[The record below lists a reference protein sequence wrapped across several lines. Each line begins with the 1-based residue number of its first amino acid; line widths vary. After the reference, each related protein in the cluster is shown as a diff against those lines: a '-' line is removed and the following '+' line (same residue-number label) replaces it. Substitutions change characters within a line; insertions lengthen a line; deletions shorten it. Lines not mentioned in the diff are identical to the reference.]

1 MKVVYPKHIQKWMLA
16 GMSFQIGPINL
27 SIVQLFIVGVG
38 VAAALGIFNAFSKSG
53 GKAVGIILAIVILLL
68 AIFIAF
74 FKISEMWLLAFIAK
88 MIRNNFFDTNKKYQV
103 NYDKQDPMKIA
114 IKESK
119 SWDQKQTVFEH
130 KDKSFSKE
138 KLDKIENS
146 GLL

>member
-1 MKVVYPKHIQKWMLA
+1 MLA

>member
-1 MKVVYPKHIQKWMLA
+1 MLA
-16 GMSFQIGPINL
+16 GMSFQIGPVNL

-38 VAAALGIFNAFSKSG
+38 VAAALWIFNTFAKSG

-130 KDKSFSKE
+130 KDKAFSKE